1 MSKPLKPGDASPL
14 AGEMAPVVS
23 LVSTVLGAGLILGA
37 MRPGLQFAP
46 TAPSL
51 ATAPP
56 TPTPPR
62 AGG

>member
-1 MSKPLKPGDASPL
+1 
-14 AGEMAPVVS
+14 
-23 LVSTVLGAGLILGA
+23 LGAGLILGA